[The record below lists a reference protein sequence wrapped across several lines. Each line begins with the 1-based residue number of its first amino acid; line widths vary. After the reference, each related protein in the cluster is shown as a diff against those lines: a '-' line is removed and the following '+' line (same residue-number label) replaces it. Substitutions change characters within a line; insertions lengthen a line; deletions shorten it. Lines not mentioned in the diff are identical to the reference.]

1 MLTIRPSEILFSD
14 GLALSLSFVSQHIQQ
29 SC

>member
-1 MLTIRPSEILFSD
+1 MLTIRPSETLLSD
-14 GLALSLSFVSQHIQQ
+14 GLALSFSFVSQHIQQ